1 MPRRV
6 VKDNNRIAL
15 RVQAADKAVIMR
27 AVAVAKTDMTD
38 FILRAALREAR
49 SVVEAHELFGGAAAL
64 LFFRAAALGAQAALD
79 RRARGLGALAADR
92 RSGHQCQHRP

>member
-15 RVQAADKAVIMR
+15 RVQEADKAVIMR
-27 AVAVAKTDMTD
+27 AVAVAQTDMTD

-49 SVVEAHELFGGAAAL
+49 SVIEEHERIKLTHRDSLQVLELLENPPAPNARLRKAA
-64 LFFRAAALGAQAALD
+64 RAMPV
-79 RRARGLGALAADR
+79 
-92 RSGHQCQHRP
+92 RP